1 MHFNVRAQ
9 PDLRYVFQFDG
20 EIGSSPQ
27 VLQSEE
33 SFQRVQRSLN
43 HYDSKDGEFRNQRL
57 NTLQRT
63 SKNGFEDPK
72 QEEDNFFKSICS
84 RWKLAEML

>member
-1 MHFNVRAQ
+1 MLSRVKPKDFLYVKPFCGWVSIGKSKLDGAQMHFNVRAQ

-20 EIGSSPQ
+20 EIRSSPQ

-43 HYDSKDGEFRNQRL
+43 HYDSK
-57 NTLQRT
+57 
-63 SKNGFEDPK
+63 
-72 QEEDNFFKSICS
+72 
-84 RWKLAEML
+84 